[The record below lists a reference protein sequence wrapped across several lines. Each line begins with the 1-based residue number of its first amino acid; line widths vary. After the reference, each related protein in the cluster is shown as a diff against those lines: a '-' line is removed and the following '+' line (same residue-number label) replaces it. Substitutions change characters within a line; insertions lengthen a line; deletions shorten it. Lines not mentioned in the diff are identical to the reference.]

1 MIMEVIIGTIIAWIV
16 MMIISFALLSNVAF
30 VKWMTKKHMKMIT
43 KMEDEIEEDIL

>member
-1 MIMEVIIGTIIAWIV
+1 MILEVVIGTIIAWIV

-30 VKWMTKKHMKMIT
+30 VKWATKKYMKMID